1 MTAEIKEQFQNFMDV
16 RSTGGIDVNRAKQDS
31 SKITVSIYKDVPEI
45 AEERKIH
52 SDENDEIAD

>member
-16 RSTGGIDVNRAKQDS
+16 RGTGSIDANRARQDS
-31 SKITVSIYKDVPEI
+31 SKITESIFKDVPEI

-52 SDENDEIAD
+52 SDENDEIVD